1 MNDRLARLGEAV
13 KAVHVAQRCGT
24 DRGPACHVP
33 LPAKPSYHMSI
44 TVNYDRRQVA
54 KPGVVSVAAL
64 MILPPRR
71 GRQGARTT
79 FDIPYE
85 AGQDS
90 PRDVV

>member
-1 MNDRLARLGEAV
+1 
-13 KAVHVAQRCGT
+13 
-24 DRGPACHVP
+24 
-33 LPAKPSYHMSI
+33 MSI

-64 MILPPRR
+64 MILPPRH

-79 FDIPYE
+79 LDIVYE
-85 AGQDS
+85 AVQDI